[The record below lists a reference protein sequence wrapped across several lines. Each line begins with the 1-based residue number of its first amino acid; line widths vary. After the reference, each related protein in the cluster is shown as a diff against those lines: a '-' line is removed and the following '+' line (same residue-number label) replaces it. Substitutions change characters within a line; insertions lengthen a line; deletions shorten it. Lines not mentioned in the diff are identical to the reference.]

1 MLKGIY
7 GILLFVFFVI
17 VFILMLVGGKLV
29 KGVKDFRKAAQR
41 AADQEAQRRRYETGR
56 QRQQYTHRAKPTQ
69 SQNAQAEEV
78 TQEVRQDDFVR
89 HSNAA
94 TDEPVTDQPQE
105 KRDTRKI
112 FDDSEG
118 EYVDFEEA

>member
-78 TQEVRQDDFVR
+78 TQEVQQDDFVR

-105 KRDTRKI
+105 MRDTRKI

>member
-1 MLKGIY
+1 M
-7 GILLFVFFVI
+7 FFVI

-69 SQNAQAEEV
+69 SSQDAQDAQAEEV